1 LELERSKGI
10 LFEAKSITVHY
21 GKIQALKGVSIRV
34 AEGVIVTL
42 IGANGA
48 GKSSTLM
55 AISGLRPLTSGEI
68 WFNGE
73 RVDGVR
79 PYKIVKKGITQV
91 PEARRLFPGMTVL
104 ENLEMGA
111 YLRRDRSEIKRDLE
125 EVFEDFSV
133 LKERRKQRAGT
144 LSGGEQEMLAIA
156 RALMNR
162 PKLLL
167 MDEPTLGLSPLMV
180 SGVSRIIRR
189 IYQKGIRVLLV
200 EQNAR
205 MALKLA
211 QYGYVLE
218 SGEIAIEG
226 DSEAL
231 MHNSDV
237 QRIYLG
243 K

>member
-1 LELERSKGI
+1 V
-10 LFEAKSITVHY
+10 FEAKSITLHY
-21 GKIQALKGVSIRV
+21 GKIRALKGVSV
-34 AEGVIVTL
+34 KVGEGTIVTL

-55 AISGLRPLTSGEI
+55 AISGLRRLVSGEI

-73 RVDGVR
+73 RIDGLA
-79 PYKIVKKGITQV
+79 PHKIVTRGIAQV
-91 PEARRLFPGMTVL
+91 PEARRVFPDMTVL

-111 YLRRDRSEIKRDLE
+111 YLRKDRREMKLNLE
-125 EVFEDFSV
+125 EVFRDFPV
-133 LKERRKQRAGT
+133 LVERKTQRAGT
-144 LSGGEQEMLAIA
+144 LSGGEQQMLAVA
-156 RALMNR
+156 RALMAR
-162 PKLLL
+162 PELLL

-180 SGVSRIIRR
+180 GAVSRIVRR
-189 IYQKGIRVLLV
+189 IHQKGIRVLLV

-218 SGEIAIEG
+218 SGEIALEG
-226 DSEAL
+226 ASETL
-231 MHNSDV
+231 MGHADV
-237 QRIYLG
+237 KRAYLG

>member
-1 LELERSKGI
+1 M
-10 LFEAKSITVHY
+10 FEAKSISVHY
-21 GKIQALKGVSIRV
+21 GRIQALKDLSIKV
-34 AEGVIVTL
+34 AEGAIVTL

-68 WFNGE
+68 WFDGE
-73 RVDGVR
+73 RIDGMR
-79 PYKIVKKGITQV
+79 PYNIVKKGITQV
-91 PEARRLFPGMTVL
+91 PEARRLFPGMSVL
-104 ENLEMGA
+104 ENMEMGA
-111 YLRRDRSEIKRDLE
+111 YLRRDRGEIKKDLE

-144 LSGGEQEMLAIA
+144 LSGGEQEMLAVA

-180 SGVSRIIRR
+180 SAVSRIIRR
-189 IYQKGIRVLLV
+189 IFQKGIRVLLV

-211 QYGYVLE
+211 HYGYVLE
-218 SGEIAIEG
+218 MGEIAIEG
-226 DSEAL
+226 DSETL
-231 MHNSDV
+231 MHNSEV
-237 QRIYLG
+237 ERIYLG
-243 K
+243 I

>member
-1 LELERSKGI
+1 M
-10 LFEAKSITVHY
+10 FEAKSISVHY
-21 GKIQALKGVSIRV
+21 GRIQALKGLSIRV
-34 AEGVIVTL
+34 AEGAIVTL

-55 AISGLRPLTSGEI
+55 AISGLRPLTSGGI
-68 WFNGE
+68 WFDGE
-73 RVDGVR
+73 RLDGMR
-79 PYKIVKKGITQV
+79 PYNIVKKGITQV
-91 PEARRLFPGMTVL
+91 PEARRLFPGMSVL
-104 ENLEMGA
+104 ENMEMGA
-111 YLRRDRSEIKRDLE
+111 YLRRDRSEIKKDLE

-144 LSGGEQEMLAIA
+144 LSGGEQEMLAVA

-180 SGVSRIIRR
+180 SAVSRIIRR
-189 IYQKGIRVLLV
+189 IFQKGIRVLLV

-211 QYGYVLE
+211 HYGYVPEL
-218 SGEIAIEG
+218 GEIAIEG
-226 DSEAL
+226 NSEAL

>member
-1 LELERSKGI
+1 

-21 GKIQALKGVSIRV
+21 GKIQALKGISIRV
-34 AEGVIVTL
+34 AEGAIVTL

-73 RVDGVR
+73 RIDGMP
-79 PYKIVKKGITQV
+79 PYKIVKKGIAQV

-111 YLRRDRSEIKRDLE
+111 YLRKDRNEIKRDLE
-125 EVFEDFSV
+125 EVFKDFPV
-133 LKERRKQRAGT
+133 LKEKRKQRAGT
-144 LSGGEQEMLAIA
+144 LSGGEQQMLAVA
-156 RALMNR
+156 RALMTR

-167 MDEPTLGLSPLMV
+167 MDEPTVGLSPLMV
-180 SGVSRIIRR
+180 RGVSRIIRR
-189 IYQKGIRVLLV
+189 IYQTGIRVLLV

-218 SGEIAIEG
+218 SGKIAIEG

-231 MHNSDV
+231 MRNSDV
-237 QRIYLG
+237 ERVYLG

>member
-1 LELERSKGI
+1 M
-10 LFEAKSITVHY
+10 FEAKSITVHY

-73 RVDGVR
+73 RIDGVR

>member
-1 LELERSKGI
+1 M
-10 LFEAKSITVHY
+10 FEAKSITVHY

-73 RVDGVR
+73 RIDGVR

-218 SGEIAIEG
+218 SGKIAIEG
-226 DSEAL
+226 ESEAL

>member
-1 LELERSKGI
+1 M
-10 LFEAKSITVHY
+10 FEAKSITVHY
-21 GKIQALKGVSIRV
+21 GKIQALKGISIRV
-34 AEGVIVTL
+34 AEGAIVTL

-73 RVDGVR
+73 RIDGMP
-79 PYKIVKKGITQV
+79 PYKIVKKGIAQV

-111 YLRRDRSEIKRDLE
+111 YLRKDRNEIKRDLE
-125 EVFEDFSV
+125 EVFKDFPV
-133 LKERRKQRAGT
+133 LKEKRKQRAGT
-144 LSGGEQEMLAIA
+144 LSGGEQQMLAVA
-156 RALMNR
+156 RALMTR

-167 MDEPTLGLSPLMV
+167 MDEPTVGLSPLMV
-180 SGVSRIIRR
+180 RGVSRIIRR
-189 IYQKGIRVLLV
+189 IYQTGIRVLLV

-218 SGEIAIEG
+218 SGKIAIEG

-231 MHNSDV
+231 MRNSDV
-237 QRIYLG
+237 ERVYLG

>member
-1 LELERSKGI
+1 
-10 LFEAKSITVHY
+10 
-21 GKIQALKGVSIRV
+21 
-34 AEGVIVTL
+34 
-42 IGANGA
+42 
-48 GKSSTLM
+48 M

-73 RVDGVR
+73 RIDGVR

-111 YLRRDRSEIKRDLE
+111 YLRRDRGEIKKDLE

-133 LKERRKQRAGT
+133 LKERRRQRAGT

-226 DSEAL
+226 DSETL

-237 QRIYLG
+237 ERVYLG

>member
-1 LELERSKGI
+1 M
-10 LFEAKSITVHY
+10 FEAKSISVHY
-21 GKIQALKGVSIRV
+21 GRIQALKGLSIRV
-34 AEGVIVTL
+34 AEGAIVTL

-55 AISGLRPLTSGEI
+55 AISGLRPLSSGEI
-68 WFNGE
+68 WFNSE
-73 RVDGVR
+73 RIDGMP

-91 PEARRLFPGMTVL
+91 PEARRLFPGMSVL
-104 ENLEMGA
+104 ENMEMGA
-111 YLRRDRSEIKRDLE
+111 YLRKDRSEIKKDLE
-125 EVFEDFSV
+125 EIFEDFSV

-144 LSGGEQEMLAIA
+144 LSGGEQEMLAVA

-180 SGVSRIIRR
+180 SAVSRIIRR
-189 IYQKGIRVLLV
+189 IFQKGIRVLLV

-211 QYGYVLE
+211 HYGYVLE
-218 SGEIAIEG
+218 LGEIAIEG
-226 DSEAL
+226 NSEAL

>member
-1 LELERSKGI
+1 MTL
-10 LFEAKSITVHY
+10 LFEAKSISVHY
-21 GKIQALKGVSIRV
+21 GRIQALKDLSIKV
-34 AEGVIVTL
+34 AEGAIVTL

-68 WFNGE
+68 WFDGE
-73 RVDGVR
+73 RIDGMR
-79 PYKIVKKGITQV
+79 PYNIVKKGITQV
-91 PEARRLFPGMTVL
+91 PEARRLFPGMSVL
-104 ENLEMGA
+104 ENMEMGA
-111 YLRRDRSEIKRDLE
+111 YLRRDRGEIKKDLE

-144 LSGGEQEMLAIA
+144 LSGGEQEMLAVA

-180 SGVSRIIRR
+180 SAVSRIIRR
-189 IYQKGIRVLLV
+189 IFQKGIRVLLV

-211 QYGYVLE
+211 HYGYVLE
-218 SGEIAIEG
+218 MGEIAIEG
-226 DSEAL
+226 DSETL
-231 MHNSDV
+231 MHNSEV
-237 QRIYLG
+237 ERIYLG

>member
-1 LELERSKGI
+1 

-73 RVDGVR
+73 RIDGVR